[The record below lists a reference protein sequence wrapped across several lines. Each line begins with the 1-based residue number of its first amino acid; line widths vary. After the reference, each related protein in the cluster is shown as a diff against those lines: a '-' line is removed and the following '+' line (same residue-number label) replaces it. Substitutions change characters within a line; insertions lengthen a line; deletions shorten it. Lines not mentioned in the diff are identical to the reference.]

1 MVTAVPINGST
12 RELILAYAQE
22 GRSQRWIA
30 QETGIARNT
39 VAKIIAEGPTEGGSK
54 TVAAAQK
61 VAQKHPALAR
71 ARDCGEV
78 AQKVA
83 QIEPHVTVLQ
93 ATTINRDLT
102 IAELFDLLQEAKE
115 ALSVAKAHADPNT
128 DKGMRDV
135 STSVKNITTIL
146 TLMGKWCG
154 LDDTIKTQQGE
165 SRPASSLTFEEAYSF
180 LDSHGVH

>member
-1 MVTAVPINGST
+1 M
-12 RELILAYAQE
+12 
-22 GRSQRWIA
+22 
-30 QETGIARNT
+30 
-39 VAKIIAEGPTEGGSK
+39 
-54 TVAAAQK
+54 
-61 VAQKHPALAR
+61 
-71 ARDCGEV
+71 
-78 AQKVA
+78 A

-154 LDDTIKTQQGE
+154 LDDTIKAQQGE
-165 SRPASSLTFEEAYSF
+165 SRPASSLTFEEAYAY